1 VLFWPINI
9 WAEVASFSP
18 VVSLRCAGLLVYS
31 PCGLP
36 ASAVPR
42 RSPPRREAMGAA
54 VAGWTVAAVLLQ
66 VAGLSLFLYGFFPV
80 KPTLRGFSGPESYR
94 MPSCGPVSAGEQEPA
109 LPPDQLRSLYRE
121 LAEMPPVYDRLVL
134 MVIDGLPA
142 EFVLGKGGKPPSK
155 ELMESMPYTQ
165 SLLAGCQ
172 AAGYHAKAAPPTVTM
187 PRLKAMVSGAIGG
200 FLDVAFNF
208 NTQAFLED
216 NLLASYDWS

>member
-1 VLFWPINI
+1 MRVALYPFFYRASVLCWPINI

-80 KPTLRGFSGPESYR
+80 KPTLRGFRSASPFASALLWFLSG
-94 MPSCGPVSAGEQEPA
+94 CGIYGACFGCAVFG
-109 LPPDQLRSLYRE
+109 
-121 LAEMPPVYDRLVL
+121 
-134 MVIDGLPA
+134 
-142 EFVLGKGGKPPSK
+142 FVQWTG
-155 ELMESMPYTQ
+155 
-165 SLLAGCQ
+165 
-172 AAGYHAKAAPPTVTM
+172 
-187 PRLKAMVSGAIGG
+187 
-200 FLDVAFNF
+200 
-208 NTQAFLED
+208 
-216 NLLASYDWS
+216 